1 MDFINRIAPF
11 SWIEHENGGAAVVLY
26 IDENYKAEL
35 FKTRKDEG
43 FEGSGY
49 DWESL
54 AEVYIQEHFPDLQ
67 SEVEFDSEYMM
78 FCAYSFELD
87 AFRCFAI
94 GFKEACE
101 NDELIADLFSRT
113 APQKP
118 ITVDD
123 IQNILNDIMNIK
135 KNDN

>member
-1 MDFINRIAPF
+1 MDFTTQITPF

-26 IDENYKAEL
+26 TSDNYKTEL
-35 FKTRKDEG
+35 FKTRENEG

-54 AEVYIQEHFPDLQ
+54 AEVYIQEYFPDSQ
-67 SEVEFDSEYMM
+67 SAIEFDSEHMM

-113 APQKP
+113 TPQKP

-123 IQNILNDIMNIK
+123 IQNILDDILNIK
-135 KNDN
+135 KK